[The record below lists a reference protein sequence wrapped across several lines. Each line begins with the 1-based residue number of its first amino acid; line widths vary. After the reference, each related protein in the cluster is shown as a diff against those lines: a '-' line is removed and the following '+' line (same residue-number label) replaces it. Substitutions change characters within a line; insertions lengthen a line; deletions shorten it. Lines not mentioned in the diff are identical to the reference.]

1 MRAATRNKAEAVLIV
16 FAKAPVPGRVKTRLA
31 PLLGSEGAARLHA
44 ELVERAVATA
54 AAAGSVA
61 VELHAAP
68 HARSR
73 YFQGLARR
81 YRVRLRAQT
90 KRGLGERM
98 RDALARALHGAEAA
112 VLIGAD
118 CPVLRPADLR
128 RAVRLLHSGADAVF
142 APTEDGGYAL
152 IGLRRISARLFS
164 GIEWGGATVM
174 AETRKRLRRLGWRW
188 RELRTVWDVDR
199 PEDYFRLKR
208 LRLPLPS
215 SAAPRPVPRSDGIP
229 ARWDGSH
236 RT

>member
-1 MRAATRNKAEAVLIV
+1 M
-16 FAKAPVPGRVKTRLA
+16 PGRVKTRLA
-31 PLLGSEGAARLHA
+31 PHLGAEGAAQVHA
-44 ELVERAVATA
+44 KLVERAVATA
-54 AAAGSVA
+54 AAAGNVA
-61 VELHAAP
+61 VELHAAS

-98 RDALARALHGAEAA
+98 RDALARALRGAEAA

-128 RAVRLLHSGADAVF
+128 RAVRLLQSGADAVF

-164 GIEWGGATVM
+164 GIEWGSATVM
-174 AETRKRLRRLGWRW
+174 AETRKRLRSLGWRW

-199 PEDYFRLKR
+199 PEDYLRLRR
-208 LRLPLPS
+208 LRLLPLS
-215 SAAPRPVPRSDGIP
+215 STARRPDPRGDGIR

>member
-1 MRAATRNKAEAVLIV
+1 MIV
-16 FAKAPVPGRVKTRLA
+16 FAKAPVPGRAKTRLA
-31 PLLGSEGAARLHA
+31 PHLGAEGAAQLHA
-44 ELVERAVATA
+44 KLVERALATA
-54 AAAGSVA
+54 AAAGNVA
-61 VELHAAP
+61 VELHAAS

-90 KRGLGERM
+90 KGGLGERM
-98 RDALARALHGAEAA
+98 RDALARALHEAEAA

-152 IGLRRISARLFS
+152 IGLRRISARLFA
-164 GIEWGGATVM
+164 GIEWGSTSVM
-174 AETRKRLRRLGWRW
+174 AETRRRLRSLGWRW

-199 PEDYFRLKR
+199 PEDYLRLSR
-208 LRLPLPS
+208 LRLPPPS
-215 SAAPRPVPRSDGIP
+215 SAARRAVPR
-229 ARWDGSH
+229 
-236 RT
+236 

>member
-1 MRAATRNKAEAVLIV
+1 M
-16 FAKAPVPGRVKTRLA
+16 PGRVKTRLA
-31 PLLGSEGAARLHA
+31 PHLGAEGAAQLHA
-44 ELVERAVATA
+44 KLVERAVATA
-54 AAAGSVA
+54 AAAGNVAGNVA

-73 YFQGLARR
+73 FFQGLARR
-81 YRVRLRAQT
+81 YGVRLRVQT

-98 RDALARALHGAEAA
+98 RDALARALRGAEAA

-128 RAVRLLHSGADAVF
+128 RAVRLLQSGADAVF

-164 GIEWGGATVM
+164 GIEWGSATVM
-174 AETRKRLRRLGWRW
+174 AETRKRLRSLGWRW

-199 PEDYFRLKR
+199 PEDYLRLSR
-208 LRLPLPS
+208 LRLPPPS
-215 SAAPRPVPRSDGIP
+215 SAARRPVPRGGDIP